1 MAAFE
6 VYRDH
11 FGQFLSSDIKHIIE
25 KPVDMKE
32 SKQILT
38 YSSDFL
44 ISLYNSKPFMIG
56 ILISN
61 NNKS

>member
-1 MAAFE
+1 MTAFE
-6 VYRDH
+6 VYRDQ
-11 FGQFLSSDIKHIIE
+11 FGQLPSSDIKHIIE
-25 KPVDMKE
+25 KPVDMIE
-32 SKQILT
+32 LKQILT
-38 YSSDFL
+38 FSSDFL